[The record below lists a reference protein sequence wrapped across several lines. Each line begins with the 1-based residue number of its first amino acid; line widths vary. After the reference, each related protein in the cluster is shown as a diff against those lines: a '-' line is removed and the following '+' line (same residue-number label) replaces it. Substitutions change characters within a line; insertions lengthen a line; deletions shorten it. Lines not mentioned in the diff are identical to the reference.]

1 VTSVRPYESSDDA
14 AWDALVRSS
23 RVSHFLF
30 LRDYM
35 EYHSD
40 RFEDASLLVFEDDAL
55 AAVLPANRVGSE
67 VVSHGGLTFGGLV
80 GGPAMSANGALRALE
95 AATAW
100 LAAEGV
106 ERLVYKPVPHV
117 YHSTPAEEDLYAIF
131 RLGARLLARDLSSAI
146 LLDAPLP
153 YSKGRRA
160 SLKRAREQGID
171 VAPSEDF
178 DAFIAL
184 AERVL
189 ERHDA
194 TPTHSAAELAALAA
208 RFPEHI
214 HLVTARHGGELVAGV
229 VVYETDVVAH
239 TQYIAASESGKDLGA
254 VDLIVDAL
262 IDGYKGQKRW
272 FDFGISTERGGEVLN
287 AGLVRN
293 KESYGARAV
302 VYDRYELAL

>member
-1 VTSVRPYESSDDA
+1 MTSVRPYEPSDHA

-40 RFEDASLLVFEDDAL
+40 RFEDVSLLVLEEDRL
-55 AAVLPANRVGSE
+55 VAVLPANRDGSE

-95 AATAW
+95 AVAAH
-100 LAAEGV
+100 LAAAGF

-117 YHSTPAEEDLYAIF
+117 YHVAPAEEDLYALF

-146 LLDAPLP
+146 RLDAPLP

-160 SLKRAREQGID
+160 SLKAAREHALE
-171 VAPSEDF
+171 VAPDQDF
-178 DAFIAL
+178 DGFIAL

-189 ERHDA
+189 ERHAA
-194 TPTHSAAELAALAA
+194 TPTHSADELAALAS

-214 HLVTARHGGELVAGV
+214 RLVTARQGGELVAGV
-229 VVYETDVVAH
+229 VVYETDVLAH
-239 TQYIAASESGKDLGA
+239 TQYIAASEAGKSLGA
-254 VDLIVDAL
+254 VDVIVDAL
-262 IDGYKGQKRW
+262 VTRYKGRKRW
-272 FDFGISTERGGEVLN
+272 FDFGISSERGGETLN
-287 AGLVRN
+287 EGLVRN

-302 VYDRYELAL
+302 VYDRYVLDL